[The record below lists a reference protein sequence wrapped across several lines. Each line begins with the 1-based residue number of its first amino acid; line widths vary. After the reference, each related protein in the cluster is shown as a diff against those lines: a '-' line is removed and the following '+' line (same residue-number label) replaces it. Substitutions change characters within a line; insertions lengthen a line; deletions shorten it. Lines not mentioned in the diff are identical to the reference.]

1 MTMPAAAAAKRHPA
15 RRGFPERRAN
25 GPYVGLVLAGA
36 VIDGRAQQDRDLN
49 RVDSQEPESGRVTG
63 ARAPAVDHRA
73 SAKNREDDDEPARYS
88 SSVRDPPGQEGCDE
102 DRREI
107 PSLGDHA
114 LASWLRYVTPG
125 PRNDEK
131 D

>member
-1 MTMPAAAAAKRHPA
+1 MRSSSETEALFAILGKSATPAAAAAIEALA
-15 RRGFPERRAN
+15 R
-25 GPYVGLVLAGA
+25 
-36 VIDGRAQQDRDLN
+36 DGSDRDLN

-114 LASWLRYVTPG
+114 LASWPPYVTPG